1 MLIGMAIYI
10 SGCSSFSD
18 KSILKGYIDKEEYF
32 AKDGFRDYTDYYK
45 YHYEESNNLFL
56 EGK

>member
-10 SGCSSFSD
+10 SGCSYFSD

-32 AKDGFRDYTDYYK
+32 AKDGFQDYTDYYN
-45 YHYEESNNLFL
+45 YYYEESNM
-56 EGK
+56 